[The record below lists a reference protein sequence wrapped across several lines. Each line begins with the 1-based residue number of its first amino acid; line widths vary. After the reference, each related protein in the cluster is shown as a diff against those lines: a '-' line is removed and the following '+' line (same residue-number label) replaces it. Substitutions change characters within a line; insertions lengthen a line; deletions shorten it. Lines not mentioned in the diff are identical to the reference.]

1 MSIKRSYS
9 YFKPVLASI
18 IAGAAIFSGAAM
30 AASVAEV
37 ISAGT
42 ARANA
47 GAAAQQQVEAVAEQ
61 TDAIVSDFRTVTKVV
76 DGLRVYNTL
85 LQKQLDNQ
93 IAEMG
98 FLRQSISNVALIE
111 RQIVPLMT
119 RMIESLELFVRLD
132 TPFLLKE
139 RSDRIERLKGLME
152 TPDVTAAEKF
162 RTVIEAYQ
170 IETEYGRTIEAYKG
184 EIVIDGNPQNVDF
197 LRIGRVS
204 LTYQSVGGRYTA
216 AWDNSARDWVQ
227 LAPEVYKSQV
237 NRGLRVARKQI
248 APDML
253 IVPVAAA
260 TEVGR

>member
-9 YFKPVLASI
+9 YFKPVLAVVV
-18 IAGAAIFSGAAM
+18 AGTAIFSGAAM

-37 ISAGT
+37 IAAGT

-47 GAAAQQQVEAVAEQ
+47 GASAQQQVEAVADQ
-61 TDAIVSDFRTVTKVV
+61 TDAIVSDYRTVTKVV
-76 DGLRVYNTL
+76 DGLLIYNSL
-85 LQKQLDNQ
+85 LQKQIDNQ
-93 IAEMG
+93 VAEMG
-98 FLRQSISNVALIE
+98 FLSESIRNVALIE

-119 RMIESLELFVRLD
+119 RMIDSLEEFVRLD
-132 TPFLLKE
+132 TPFLIEE
-139 RSDRIERLKGLME
+139 RANRIERLKGLME

-184 EIVIDGNPQNVDF
+184 EIMVDGNPQNVDF

-216 AWDNSARDWVQ
+216 AWDNAAKDWVA
-227 LAPEVYKSQV
+227 LAPEVYKQQV
-237 NRGLRVARKQI
+237 NRGLRVARKQT